1 MKPTADILEIAA
13 GESQLAEGSVPA
25 VEASNATVAEITDV
39 TYDRMA
45 RHARALQ
52 LSQKLRILVIVESR
66 GWLKDKI
73 EIAYHPERGGAIRP
87 YCVRVGHLAP
97 DGALSGEHG
106 VWARCRRYNAALA
119 QLYQLAG
126 RLATMVRTGSVT
138 LVPGSAITYACEQ
151 LSRLDQRIAAR
162 QAKTMGNRTVRLD
175 QLAEEIEY
183 FARCDAELAP
193 IIDQAERSADR
204 VAADAD
210 VKPSGALARAA
221 RAWLRR
227 FLESQR
233 NGAS

>member
-1 MKPTADILEIAA
+1 MKPSANVIEIAA
-13 GESQLAEGSVPA
+13 SEPQLAEGSAPA
-25 VEASNATVAEITDV
+25 VEASNAAVAIGDV

-45 RHARALQ
+45 QHARALH
-52 LSQKLRILVIVESR
+52 LSQKLRIHVIVESR

-73 EIAYHPERGGAIRP
+73 EIAYHHERDGAIRP

-97 DGALSGEHG
+97 DDTLSGDDG
-106 VWARCRRYNAALA
+106 VWARCRRYNAAVA
-119 QLYQLAG
+119 QLYQLAAK
-126 RLATMVRTGSVT
+126 LATMVRTGSVT
-138 LVPGSAITYACEQ
+138 LVPGSAIAYACEQ
-151 LSRLDQRIAAR
+151 LSRLDERIAAR

-193 IIDQAERSADR
+193 IIDQAERAADTT
-204 VAADAD
+204 AADAN
-210 VKPSGALARAA
+210 VKPSGAPARAA
-221 RAWLRR
+221 RAWFCR

>member
-1 MKPTADILEIAA
+1 MKPTADVIELGA
-13 GESQLAEGSVPA
+13 GESQLAEGSVPT
-25 VEASNATVAEITDV
+25 VEASNAAAAIGDV

-45 RHARALQ
+45 QHARALH
-52 LSQKLRILVIVESR
+52 LRQKLRVPVIVESR

-73 EIAYHPERGGAIRP
+73 EIVYRHERGGAIRP

-97 DGALSGEHG
+97 DAALSGEHG
-106 VWARCRRYNAALA
+106 VWARCRRYNAAVA
-119 QLYQLAG
+119 QLYQLAAK
-126 RLATMVRTGSVT
+126 LATMVRTGSIT

-151 LSRLDQRIAAR
+151 LSRLDERIAAR

-193 IIDQAERSADR
+193 IIDQAERAADR
-204 VAADAD
+204 AAADAD
-210 VKPSGALARAA
+210 VKPSGAPARAV
-221 RAWLRR
+221 RAWFRR
-227 FLESQR
+227 FVTSQR